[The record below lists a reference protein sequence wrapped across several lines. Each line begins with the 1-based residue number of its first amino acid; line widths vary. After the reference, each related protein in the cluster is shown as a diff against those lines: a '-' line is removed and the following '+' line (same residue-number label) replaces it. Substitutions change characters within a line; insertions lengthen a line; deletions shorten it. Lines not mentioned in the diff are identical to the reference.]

1 MDLYNSKNKADFI
14 EQRTFFEKLCDAR
27 TLLNR
32 KNYLQDKPLLEETT
46 VHDFSKIKVIM
57 DDLQDN
63 GFIEDWTIGGGT
75 AVMYYANAIP
85 SIDVDIFAHYTSTSF
100 LAPLSEVY
108 EYLIDKYKAKV
119 EKEMIKI
126 GSLYLQFLPAD
137 SNNPVDTEATKHP
150 NIIKGGLR
158 LFEFEYLIC
167 SMLYVGSKK
176 YIPRLSLIK
185 SEELY
190 DEKKLI
196 RLLKKFGLEKEWEDV
211 N

>member
-1 MDLYNSKNKADFI
+1 LTNYNTTNKSEFFSKRN
-14 EQRTFFEKLCDAR
+14 FFEKLCDAR

-32 KNYLQDKPLLEETT
+32 RNYLQDKPLIEN
-46 VHDFSKIKVIM
+46 VSVSDFSKIKDIM

-63 GFIEDWTIGGGT
+63 GFIEDWIIGGGT
-75 AVMYYANAIP
+75 AVMYYADAIP

-108 EYLIDKYKAKV
+108 EYLIDKYKAKIDSD
-119 EKEMIKI
+119 MIKI
-126 GSLYLQFLPAD
+126 GGLYLQFLPAD
-137 SNNPVDTEATKHP
+137 SSNPVDTEATKHP
-150 NIIKGGLR
+150 NIVKGGLR

-185 SEELY
+185 MECRH
-190 DEKKLI
+190 DEKKLNK
-196 RLLKKFGLEKEWEDV
+196 LLKKFGLEKEWEDV
-211 N
+211 V